1 MSVIARSPRVWLRQ
15 PEDRLRDAA
24 IQVDCFA
31 SLAMTD
37 NSRYSPPMLSETHAR
52 ARGLA
57 DLPPVTSDALL
68 ALIAMANADPRPDK
82 IDVGVGVF
90 RDGAGNTPIL
100 MVVKEAERRLLE
112 TQSTKAYLG
121 SAGDKR
127 FAELIGPILLGLHAD
142 DERIG
147 GLQTPGGCG
156 ALRLGFELIATAN
169 REARVLVGTPTWPNH
184 PPIIRAIGLEQVDY
198 PYYER
203 GQAAIRFEEMLA
215 TFRSARPGDVAL
227 LHGCCHNPT
236 GADLSQDQWREVTRV
251 VSEAGLI
258 PFIDIA
264 YQGFGRG
271 LDEDAAGVRMMID
284 ACDEVIIAQSCDKN
298 FSVYRDRVGSLWVK
312 TGSRET
318 TATAL
323 AHVCQR
329 AREMW
334 SMPPDHGAAAVRIIL
349 DDPELSAN
357 WLVELAAMRDRINSV
372 RARVAAADPR
382 LAFISRQFGMFSMLP
397 LSKEQVLK
405 LRESHG
411 IYMADSG
418 RFNVVGMSDEA
429 VDRFTAAIVDAMDG

>member
-1 MSVIARSPRVWLRQ
+1 
-15 PEDRLRDAA
+15 
-24 IQVDCFA
+24 
-31 SLAMTD
+31 
-37 NSRYSPPMLSETHAR
+37 MLSETHAR

-57 DLPPVTSDALL
+57 DLPPVVSDSLL
-68 ALIAMANADPRPDK
+68 ALIAMANADPRSDK

-100 MVVKEAERRLLE
+100 KVMKEAERRLLE

-127 FAELIGPILLGLHAD
+127 FAELIRPILLGPHTGD
-142 DERIG
+142 DRIA

-156 ALRLGFELIATAN
+156 ALRLGFELIATVN

-184 PPIIRAIGLEQVDY
+184 PPIIRAAGLSQVDY
-198 PYYER
+198 LYYEP
-203 GQAAIRFEEMLA
+203 GQAAIRFDEMIAAL
-215 TFRSARPGDVAL
+215 RSARPGDVAL

-236 GADLSQDQWREVTRV
+236 GADLSEEQWRKVTSV
-251 VSEAGLI
+251 VAEAGLI

-271 LDEDAAGVRMMID
+271 LDEDAAGVRMMLE

-312 TGSRET
+312 TGSPQT
-318 TATAL
+318 TATAI

-334 SMPPDHGAAAVRIIL
+334 SMPPDHGAAAIRIIL
-349 DDPELSAN
+349 DDPQLSAD
-357 WLVELAAMRDRINSV
+357 WLVELAGMRDRINSV

-382 LAFISRQFGMFSMLP
+382 LAFIGRQYGMFSMLP
-397 LSKEQVLK
+397 LSKAQVLK
-405 LRESHG
+405 LRETRG

-429 VDRFTAAIVDAMDG
+429 IDRFTAAIVETMDG